1 MKALYAFRV
10 ITASMAM
17 VNNMTL
23 QDLQQ
28 IGITPESVAHAIGF
42 GFAVVASF
50 AIAGWAV
57 GIVISIVRKI

>member
-1 MKALYAFRV
+1 
-10 ITASMAM
+10 MAM
-17 VNNMTL
+17 VNDMTL

-28 IGITPESVAHAIGF
+28 IGITPESIAHAIGF

-57 GIVISIVRKI
+57 GVVISIVRKI

>member
-1 MKALYAFRV
+1 
-10 ITASMAM
+10 
-17 VNNMTL
+17 MTM

-28 IGITPESVAHAIGF
+28 IGITPESIAHAIGF

-57 GIVISIVRKI
+57 GVVISIIRKI